1 MFRSL
6 TIVAAFGA
14 AMAPTLAPTLATAQ
28 PTPRS
33 AQAAIVNTSSA
44 PAAAAAAWTVDPR
57 ASRVSVSEDTTG
69 LSFSFDSWTADLRFD
84 PRNLAGSS
92 AVVTLQ
98 MASARSGDASNDAT
112 LRNDWIKARQHPTA
126 VFRASSFRSL
136 GGANFEAPGELTI
149 QGRTHPV
156 VFRFTAAIT
165 GNQANV
171 TGTAQLDRAALGFT
185 IDPQF
190 DWVSR
195 MVTVNVALR
204 ATRAG

>member
-1 MFRSL
+1 
-6 TIVAAFGA
+6 
-14 AMAPTLAPTLATAQ
+14 
-28 PTPRS
+28 
-33 AQAAIVNTSSA
+33 
-44 PAAAAAAWTVDPR
+44 
-57 ASRVSVSEDTTG
+57 
-69 LSFSFDSWTADLRFD
+69 
-84 PRNLAGSS
+84 
-92 AVVTLQ
+92 
-98 MASARSGDASNDAT
+98 
-112 LRNDWIKARQHPTA
+112 
-126 VFRASSFRSL
+126 
-136 GGANFEAPGELTI
+136 
-149 QGRTHPV
+149 V